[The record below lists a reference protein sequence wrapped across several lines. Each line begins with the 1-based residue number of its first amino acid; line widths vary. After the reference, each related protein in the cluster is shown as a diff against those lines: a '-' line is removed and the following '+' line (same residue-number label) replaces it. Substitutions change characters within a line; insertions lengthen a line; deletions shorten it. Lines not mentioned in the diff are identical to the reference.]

1 MERDRS
7 HVLVFTEKWRSEEN
21 YSKKKKEMEKRVN
34 VVDICLP

>member
-21 YSKKKKEMEKRVN
+21 YSKKKEMEKRVN